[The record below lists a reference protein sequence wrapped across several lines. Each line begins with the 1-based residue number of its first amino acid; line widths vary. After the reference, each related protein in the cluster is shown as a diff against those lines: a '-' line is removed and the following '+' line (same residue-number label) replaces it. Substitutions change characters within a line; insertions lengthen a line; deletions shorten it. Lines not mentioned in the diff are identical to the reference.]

1 MSFQSSLDMLAFD
14 FFSVNSRFYS
24 LVSISLSIFSSALVL
39 IWKCCVPTSLVSSCF
54 TAIWL
59 QCIPW
64 LLLVPFTRPTVH
76 YPSFVLIPLGP
87 LFLLGIKSMGSSGF
101 VQFGFQ
107 QMLLSSFTLSK
118 ILSRCP
124 YCFNFDCI
132 AATSLFLITSY
143 YMYLE
148 SQGNCQNYFCCLLL
162 SVH

>member
-14 FFSVNSRFYS
+14 FFSVWPNSVNSRFYS
-24 LVSISLSIFSSALVL
+24 LVSISLSIFSSTLVL

-87 LFLLGIKSMGSSGF
+87 LFLLGIKSMGSSDF

-107 QMLLSSFTLSK
+107 QICYYLRLPCPRSFQDVPIVLTLTVLLQL
-118 ILSRCP
+118 P
-124 YCFNFDCI
+124 Y
-132 AATSLFLITSY
+132 S
-143 YMYLE
+143 
-148 SQGNCQNYFCCLLL
+148 
-162 SVH
+162 